1 MDATQLFE
9 KFVAFLQTPPAPP
22 DYLGT
27 PPRLPKAFDPY
38 EMVAEWV
45 ALRQELKQQGK
56 LLQSAQQALKQALEL
71 AQSDNQELHQLRL
84 QASQAH
90 QAEREWEALWKDL
103 LKVLD
108 ALDYACYA
116 YIQDHGSPP
125 ESSSDP
131 EPKLSAERNLQ
142 FPLEI
147 LAAYLP
153 VNSQPTH
160 RSPTIWRRLANWF
173 EQLDRQFSQDFPG
186 STGSE
191 SAPINLAPADQL
203 QALQKACNQF
213 LNTALTEVVASN
225 LQGLDLI
232 RQSLLEVLQ
241 QRQITPIPVQGKP
254 FDPQSM
260 YAVGRQVT
268 DQWPEN
274 TVYQE
279 VLRGYR
285 WGERILREAQ
295 VVVAVRSV
303 G

>member
-1 MDATQLFE
+1 MDAPQLFE

-27 PPRLPKAFDPY
+27 PPQSSKAFDPY
-38 EMVAEWV
+38 QMVAEWV
-45 ALRQELKQQGK
+45 ALRQEVKQQGK

-84 QASQAH
+84 QASQA
-90 QAEREWEALWKDL
+90 QQTEREWETLWKDL
-103 LKVLD
+103 LRVLD
-108 ALDYACYA
+108 ALDYACA
-116 YIQDHGSPP
+116 QHQSPT
-125 ESSSDP
+125 SDDS
-131 EPKLSAERNLQ
+131 EPKQPAEDELQ

-147 LAAYLP
+147 FTPYLVAHPLP
-153 VNSQPTH
+153 VERP
-160 RSPTIWRRLANWF
+160 PTIWRRLANWF
-173 EQLDRQFSQDFPG
+173 GRLDAQFSQDFSG
-186 STGSE
+186 FAD
-191 SAPINLAPADQL
+191 SAAQPSHPIQSNWIEQRQSL
-203 QALQKACNQF
+203 QQACNQF
-213 LNTALTEVVASN
+213 LNTALNEVVASN
-225 LQGLDLI
+225 RQGLELI

-241 QRQITPIPVQGKP
+241 QRQITPIPVQGLP
-254 FDPQSM
+254 FDPQLM
-260 YAVGRQVT
+260 YAVGRQAT

-295 VVVAVRSV
+295 VVVAVRST